1 MHIFHVHKWVAKMV
15 LKRTLVIVLYVTSM
29 FIFGFI
35 LKYSDVLSDF
45 LYSLSPIDTRQ
56 EFDYIVVGGGS
67 AGSVIANRLAR
78 NAQDRVLVLEA
89 GKNTMGLL
97 HIPSVGL
104 LLQGTPFDWSYKTV
118 PQQNACLA
126 LNNNVSVWPMGKVL
140 GGTSMLNNMLYV
152 RGHEEDFKEW
162 FKGKEDYSYDDVM
175 AYYKKLEVF
184 GTPKEKDPSRFD
196 APVFI
201 RDLIF
206 STDLNNILLK
216 GAKNLGFPVLD
227 TNFNSKLGFNIPKAN
242 LHNGKR
248 WTSTDQLKKNTNS
261 NLLIRT
267 NCFVNKVI
275 INVGFEAQGVEY
287 SYLGKKNSAYAKKAV
302 ILSAGV
308 IGTPK
313 ILMLSG
319 IGRKHHLDDL
329 KIHTVVDLPVGDNL
343 QDHVT
348 TGFDLVLLNN
358 SLSLSLERIV
368 SPFSALEYFF
378 KGSGPWSSTGC
389 EVMAYFDTG
398 SKNVSQKSGR
408 PDLQFMIMPLGIT
421 EDSGYYL
428 RKLMGISDL
437 VWSRYFSKIQKKSM
451 TILPVLL
458 HPKSNG
464 IVRLKDKNPST
475 EPFIDPQYLT
485 NRQDIEVLISGIRLI
500 QNLLKTQ
507 PLASFGADFNTHAFP
522 GCEEFPFDSEK
533 YWECY
538 IRQLTITSYHPVGT
552 CKMGRKEDASTVV
565 DFTFQVKGINKL
577 YAVDGSVLPTLPSGN
592 INGPI
597 MMLAEMAAD
606 LVKKAHYLSYKQC
619 VLMDLF
625 VPETMC

>member
-1 MHIFHVHKWVAKMV
+1 MV

-184 GTPKEKDPSRFD
+184 GTPKEK
-196 APVFI
+196 
-201 RDLIF
+201 
-206 STDLNNILLK
+206 
-216 GAKNLGFPVLD
+216 
-227 TNFNSKLGFNIPKAN
+227 GFNIPKAN

-348 TGFDLVLLNN
+348 TGNTIGLNG
-358 SLSLSLERIV
+358 E
-368 SPFSALEYFF
+368 
-378 KGSGPWSSTGC
+378 
-389 EVMAYFDTG
+389 
-398 SKNVSQKSGR
+398 
-408 PDLQFMIMPLGIT
+408 
-421 EDSGYYL
+421 
-428 RKLMGISDL
+428 
-437 VWSRYFSKIQKKSM
+437 
-451 TILPVLL
+451 
-458 HPKSNG
+458 
-464 IVRLKDKNPST
+464 
-475 EPFIDPQYLT
+475 
-485 NRQDIEVLISGIRLI
+485 
-500 QNLLKTQ
+500 
-507 PLASFGADFNTHAFP
+507 
-522 GCEEFPFDSEK
+522 
-533 YWECY
+533 
-538 IRQLTITSYHPVGT
+538 
-552 CKMGRKEDASTVV
+552 
-565 DFTFQVKGINKL
+565 
-577 YAVDGSVLPTLPSGN
+577 GN
-592 INGPI
+592 NF
-597 MMLAEMAAD
+597 A
-606 LVKKAHYLSYKQC
+606 
-619 VLMDLF
+619 
-625 VPETMC
+625 